1 MCVIISMLSIND
13 CVASSNYYN
22 LTITAPFVVLN
33 LTEDCEWIFHT
44 IYGCNL
50 NFLSKIKKSYF
61 VTFISYFFFLLNQ
74 KANTQLVLAATFCNI
89 VVFGVIYTFA
99 MLKQNTSIYITV
111 TNIKIIITQSYFPWI
126 IWKMKKK
133 NYEIL

>member
-1 MCVIISMLSIND
+1 M
-13 CVASSNYYN
+13 
-22 LTITAPFVVLN
+22 
-33 LTEDCEWIFHT
+33 
-44 IYGCNL
+44 
-50 NFLSKIKKSYF
+50 
-61 VTFISYFFFLLNQ
+61 FISYICLLLNQ

-111 TNIKIIITQSYFPWI
+111 TNIKKINNTELFPLNNL
-126 IWKMKKK
+126 KNEKKN